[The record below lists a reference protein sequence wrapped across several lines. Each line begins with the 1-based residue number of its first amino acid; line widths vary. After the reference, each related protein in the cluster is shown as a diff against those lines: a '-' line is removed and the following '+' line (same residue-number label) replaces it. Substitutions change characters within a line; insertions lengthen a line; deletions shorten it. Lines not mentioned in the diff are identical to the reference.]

1 MWQGRGKPKPF
12 TQTGARNLTGSML
25 SNTPLCRAMLAMK
38 NSRPASPVHRVGGH
52 TMGLQVTRVWTR
64 RGWVVLAS
72 DATHFY
78 ANMRQTRPFPIVF
91 DVGEMVAGSETF
103 NRLASSP
110 DHIVPSHDPLAL
122 ECYPAAKPGLE
133 GIVARLDV
141 DPSMPPS

>member
-1 MWQGRGKPKPF
+1 MAREGETEAFYSNRGPESYGIYAIKYAQLP
-12 TQTGARNLTGSML
+12 RNAGDEE
-25 SNTPLCRAMLAMK
+25 LA
-38 NSRPASPVHRVGGH
+38 PGITVHRVGGH

-110 DHIVPSHDPLAL
+110 DHIIPGHDPLAL